1 MKFSLMVNVNANL
14 VLVELNV
21 INVKPII
28 GVTLIKN
35 AMVNILVNTV

>member
-1 MKFSLMVNVNANL
+1 MVNVNVNL

-21 INVKPII
+21 TNVKPII
-28 GVTLIKN
+28 GVTLTTN